1 MFGCKRE
8 ISICWRSLLFFV
20 SRQRN
25 IDFRLHAGMIWCITF
40 GVMKEQTLHK
50 PEWLKVRLPKG
61 RVFNR
66 VQHLVQRQ
74 GLVTVCEQALCPNR
88 GECWSHGT
96 ATFMVCGEVC
106 TRACGFCATRTAKPG
121 PLDADEPRKVAE
133 AVASMK
139 LEHTVVTMVTR
150 DDLRDGAAGH
160 IAATI
165 RAIRS
170 ASPATIIE
178 VLVSDF
184 NGNEEA
190 LTQVMDARPHILNHN
205 VETVERLTPL
215 VRFRAQY
222 RRSLHILE
230 RAGQMA
236 PGLVVTKSGMMLGLG
251 ESRDEV
257 VRTMDDLLEHG
268 VRVLTMG
275 QYLRPSA
282 RHLPVIRYV
291 RPEEFAELREI
302 ALTRGFE
309 HVASGPLIRSSH
321 HDANFRP
328 EQKILDALREDL
340 LRRGEIA
347 G

>member
-1 MFGCKRE
+1 
-8 ISICWRSLLFFV
+8 
-20 SRQRN
+20 
-25 IDFRLHAGMIWCITF
+25 
-40 GVMKEQTLHK
+40 MKEQAQHK

-66 VQHLVQRQ
+66 VQQLVQGQ

-106 TRACGFCATRTAKPG
+106 TRACGFCATRTARPA
-121 PLDADEPRKVAE
+121 PLDPTEPQKVAQ
-133 AVASMK
+133 AVANMN

-150 DDLRDGAAGH
+150 DDLKDGAAGH
-160 IAATI
+160 IANTI
-165 RAIRS
+165 RAVRA
-170 ASPATIIE
+170 ASPRTMIE

-190 LTQVMDARPHILNHN
+190 LETVMDARPHIFNHN

-222 RRSLHILE
+222 RRSLHVLE

-236 PGLVVTKSGMMLGLG
+236 PGMVETKSGIMLGLG
-251 ESRDEV
+251 ETREELE
-257 VRTMDDLLEHG
+257 RTMDDLLEHG
-268 VRVLTMG
+268 VRALTMG

-291 RPEEFAELREI
+291 RPEEFSELREI
-302 ALTRGFE
+302 ALAKGFE

-328 EQKILDALREDL
+328 DQKILNALHADL
-340 LRRGEIA
+340 VRRGEISC
-347 G
+347 